1 MESKTI
7 AFKAPVGCRPR
18 SMLVLKAKSILQG
31 VAHPLAAILQVGG
44 KPSFG
49 LQPLTALANEAG
61 PDRIALIGLG
71 NEIVSPV
78 GDGWALIPYG
88 NHPNERGLQ
97 PFGKAE
103 AEQMVGYFKNT
114 WNTLKRAFV
123 GMPILRG
130 HPDMVGSVRK
140 ELARAK
146 DPATRTSLQALI
158 NSIERRYPDKT
169 VYGTIAD
176 MEARDDGL
184 ALRPVLTEAGA
195 ALVNEG
201 GLTCFSPHWL
211 CVPGQ
216 PIDGQATQVPVFL
229 VSIGLTDRPNIA
241 GTSLVN
247 ELGAESS
254 ELTAPSSQLP
264 ASTLSP
270 MNKTLVLELLA
281 TLGCPL
287 ANEASDEQ
295 LATALGTAKAS
306 AAELAARPE
315 ITALVNEQSRA
326 TQLTADLATAA
337 TQVETAVTAL
347 ANERAAHAATTQA
360 RNETLVASAIQAGR
374 IYEATKPVWLGR
386 LARDFSTESMALA
399 NENAAVKTTPKTAE
413 LGGRKAP
420 SAARDQFTA
429 LVNER
434 LAKGEA
440 YDAAWQATKATTT
453 GKALYEQMGC
463 QQT

>member
-1 MESKTI
+1 MFQ
-7 AFKAPVGCRPR
+7 A
-18 SMLVLKAKSILQG
+18 
-31 VAHPLAAILQVGG
+31 GG
-44 KPSFG
+44 F
-49 LQPLTALANEAG
+49 TALANEVGA
-61 PDRIALIGLG
+61 DRIALIGLG
-71 NEIVSPV
+71 NEFVSSTS
-78 GDGWALIPYG
+78 DGWALIPYG

-97 PFGKAE
+97 PFGRAE

-130 HPDMVGSVRK
+130 HPDMAGSVRK
-140 ELARAK
+140 ELARTQDANQR
-146 DPATRTSLQALI
+146 TRLQALI

-211 CVPGQ
+211 CIAGQ
-216 PIDGQATQVPVFL
+216 PINGQATQVPVFL

-264 ASTLSP
+264 AADLSP
-270 MNKTLVLELLA
+270 MHKPLLLQLLA
-281 TLGCPL
+281 ALGRPL

-295 LATALGTAKAS
+295 LTTALTDAQTHATA
-306 AAELAARPE
+306 LAARPE
-315 ITALVNEQSRA
+315 TTALVNEQSRA
-326 TQLTADLATAA
+326 TQLAADLAAA
-337 TQVETAVTAL
+337 ATAL
-347 ANERAAHAATTQA
+347 ANEQAAHSAACKM
-360 RNETLVASAIQAGR
+360 RNEALVGAAVQAGR
-374 IYEATKPVWLGR
+374 IIEAAKPVWIGR
-386 LARDFSTESMALA
+386 LERDFATESVALA
-399 NENAAVKTTPKTAE
+399 NEAPVVKTTPKTGD

-420 SAARDQFTA
+420 SAARDQFMA

-434 LAKGEA
+434 QEQGESYA
-440 YDAAWQATKATTT
+440 AAWQATKISAT
-453 GKALYEQMGC
+453 GKALYEQMA
-463 QQT
+463 TAPAA